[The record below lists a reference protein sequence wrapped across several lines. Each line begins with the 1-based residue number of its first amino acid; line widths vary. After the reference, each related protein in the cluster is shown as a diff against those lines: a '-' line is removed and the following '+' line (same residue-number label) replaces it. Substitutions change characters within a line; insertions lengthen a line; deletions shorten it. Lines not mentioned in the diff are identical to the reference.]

1 MKVKLIASDEHY
13 DGLAQE
19 LHSLGIEIDEEASL
33 VLQETDVWLNHL
45 TCRKENE
52 LQRVAAKEIVYIESL
67 SHNVLVH
74 TAQDVY
80 KVKERLW
87 QLDNQLNPQEF
98 LRISNSVI
106 VARVQIKSI
115 KPALSQKFLL
125 TMSDGSK
132 VDVTRTYYHAFR
144 EAMGI

>member
-19 LHSLGIEIDEEASL
+19 LCSLGIEIDDEARL
-33 VLQETDVWLNHL
+33 VLQEADAWLNHL

-52 LQRVAAKEIVYIESL
+52 LHRVPTKEIIFIESL
-67 SHNVLVH
+67 SHDVLVH
-74 TAQDVY
+74 TAQDVF
-80 KVKERLW
+80 KAGERLW

-106 VARVQIKSI
+106 VAREQIKSI